1 MPYLPKNKFENKLPP
16 GLLQPLPL
24 PETAWTH
31 ITMDFIEGLPKSDNK
46 DVIWVIVDRFTK
58 YAHFVALSHPFT
70 SEHMVDLF
78 KTHFYRLHGLP
89 SVIVS
94 DHDRIFTSHVWKKL
108 FEDAGVKLHLSTTHH
123 PQSDGQSERVNQC
136 LETYLRCLTF
146 SRPKKWHSLLDQAE
160 WWYNT
165 NFHTSLNMTPYQ
177 ALYGQQ
183 PPMVGEALLPASLLT
198 GCRNRKQA
206 KAALL
211 DSVKA
216 SLDKAQS
223 RMKQYAD
230 TKRSE
235 RTFQVGDMAYL
246 KMQPYR
252 HNALGLHS
260 SLKLYSC
267 YYGPFRVLNKI
278 GSVAYKLLL
287 PPNFQ
292 IHPMFHVS
300 QLKHHIGPKAGPE
313 PGLPL
318 IDSDGNI
325 LTAPLAVL
333 ERRLIPRHNAPV
345 VQWKIL
351 WENLPI
357 EAATWEDASFISKT
371 FPWFNP

>member
-235 RTFQVGDMAYL
+235 GHF
-246 KMQPYR
+246 
-252 HNALGLHS
+252 
-260 SLKLYSC
+260 KL
-267 YYGPFRVLNKI
+267 VIWL
-278 GSVAYKLLL
+278 
-287 PPNFQ
+287 
-292 IHPMFHVS
+292 
-300 QLKHHIGPKAGPE
+300 
-313 PGLPL
+313 
-318 IDSDGNI
+318 
-325 LTAPLAVL
+325 
-333 ERRLIPRHNAPV
+333 
-345 VQWKIL
+345 
-351 WENLPI
+351 
-357 EAATWEDASFISKT
+357 
-371 FPWFNP
+371 